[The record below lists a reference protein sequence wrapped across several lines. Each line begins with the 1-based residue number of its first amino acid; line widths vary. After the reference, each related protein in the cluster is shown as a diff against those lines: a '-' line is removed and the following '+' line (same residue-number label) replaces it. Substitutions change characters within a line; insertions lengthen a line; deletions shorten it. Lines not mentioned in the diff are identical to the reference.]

1 MMESAD
7 IREFVEEEF
16 TKHRREHD
24 MWERA
29 MDRIEEEVKEI
40 SRQISYLQKI
50 AYLAAGGLAV
60 LEFIFHK

>member
-7 IREFVEEEF
+7 VREFVEDEF
-16 TKHRREHD
+16 IKHRREHD
-24 MWERA
+24 MGDKT
-29 MDRIEEEVKEI
+29 MSRIEGEIKEL
-40 SRQISYLQKI
+40 SRQLSYLQKM